1 MTCPM
6 CSYSGR
12 PDKHIVHML
21 THRTL
26 LFETMRD
33 PTNYKNYVAHIVR
46 PGGPLNALLGGLE
59 DYVAKTPF
67 LFFVKGRST
76 ATICLACDTRNP
88 CWTTVPPS
96 PMIGV
101 KDFEKYVEKHHRAGC
116 FANVAETRANTRTTL
131 DDIIRGTEART
142 HVLRAGGRP
151 LPVAVN
157 TVEVAPAA
165 AAPAP
170 RTRGLRAVRNH
181 VEISSDLRTMINTLY
196 GNDDPQ
202 DNLAAAETP
211 EEYNEEL
218 LRCLEA
224 VLQEAIRG
232 VRPM

>member
-1 MTCPM
+1 M

-101 KDFEKYVEKHHRAGC
+101 KDFEKYVEKALFDAHKDTLEQRIKPLELIVKGM
-116 FANVAETRANTRTTL
+116 VAL
-131 DDIIRGTEART
+131 VLMGVGTAILNL
-142 HVLRAGGRP
+142 VVNGG
-151 LPVAVN
+151 
-157 TVEVAPAA
+157 
-165 AAPAP
+165 
-170 RTRGLRAVRNH
+170 
-181 VEISSDLRTMINTLY
+181 S
-196 GNDDPQ
+196 
-202 DNLAAAETP
+202 
-211 EEYNEEL
+211 
-218 LRCLEA
+218 
-224 VLQEAIRG
+224 
-232 VRPM
+232 